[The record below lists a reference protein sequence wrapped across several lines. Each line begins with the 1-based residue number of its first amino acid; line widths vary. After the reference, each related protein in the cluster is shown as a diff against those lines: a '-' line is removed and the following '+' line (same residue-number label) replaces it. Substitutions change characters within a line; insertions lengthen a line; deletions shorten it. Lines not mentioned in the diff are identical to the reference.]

1 MRYLRKFKVFEAEQV
16 AKTEPQNKGND
27 QSDHSIPEELEV
39 LRVEIGKTTTPNQII
54 ELWNDC
60 VLPDNIDDDSELV
73 KFRDGFFYNK
83 RGEEFPTDSIL
94 DEINYSLSDEQ

>member
-1 MRYLRKFKVFEAEQV
+1 MRYLRKFKVFEAEQGS
-16 AKTEPQNKGND
+16 KTEPQIE
-27 QSDHSIPEELEV
+27 IPEELEV

-54 ELWNDC
+54 ELWNYC